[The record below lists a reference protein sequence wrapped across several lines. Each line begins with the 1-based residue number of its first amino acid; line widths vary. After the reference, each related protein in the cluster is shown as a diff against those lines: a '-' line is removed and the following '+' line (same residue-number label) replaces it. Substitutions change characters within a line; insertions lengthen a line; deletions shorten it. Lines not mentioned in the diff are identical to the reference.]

1 MSSNTYKFKT
11 KPYAHQVKGI
21 KFAMDHIRNG
31 RAGAAFLFEPRT
43 GKSKTMIDTLSILH
57 RHPDYQL
64 RKVVIIAPNRVLG
77 TWVEEFHVHC
87 PLSVQTIIW
96 DADARKYPLPTSL
109 GPYDLQVV
117 LVNFEAFSTPGK
129 KLPSGRRSKTT
140 GRFKHRAML
149 RTWIGDDDVA
159 CVVDESHKIKS
170 PSGKSS
176 TTIVSMRDDF
186 RYRFIL
192 TGTPITKAN
201 RAHDAYMQW
210 QFLNPDRFRSWGP
223 TIATFKNHIGRWVD
237 SNGYPQWVGERAE
250 GMEDLKHGIH
260 SDGMVVRREDCFDLP
275 ARDTRIIRVKL
286 QKSARH
292 YDEMAQHMVTK
303 LESGEVAEASIPLVV
318 TLRLQQIAS
327 GFVGVTPTPPES
339 FAENPEDFLEFFPPE
354 YRNVSKPVRVGTE
367 KLDKLKEI
375 LIEEALERDEK
386 IVIAAKFKP
395 DLNAIERLCTSLDIP
410 TWSIRG
416 GLTRE
421 ETDGHLRAFKRHS
434 GVGAMLIQP
443 QAASLGIDLS
453 TASHMVWFSLT
464 SSWVDYTQACDRIA
478 LSRTSTTFTY
488 LIAEGTVDEVVYD
501 ALQLDGSVSKEILRK
516 PSALLR
522 KG

>member
-1 MSSNTYKFKT
+1 MATYKFKT
-11 KPYAHQVKGI
+11 RPYRHQVEGI
-21 KFAMDHIRNG
+21 KFAMAHIKEG

-57 RHPDYQL
+57 KHRDHQL
-64 RKVVIIAPNRVLG
+64 RKVLIIAPNRVLG

-87 PLSVQTIIW
+87 PLNVQTIIW
-96 DADARKYPLPTSL
+96 DAKERKHPLPSSL

-117 LVNFEAFSTPGK
+117 LVNFEAFSTPGPK
-129 KLPSGRRSKTT
+129 TASGRRSKTA
-140 GRFKHRAML
+140 GRFKHRKMIQA
-149 RTWIGDDDVA
+149 WIGNDDVA
-159 CVVDESHKIKS
+159 CVVDESHKIKN

-176 TTIVSMRDDF
+176 AMIVSMRDDF
-186 RYRFIL
+186 RYRFLL
-192 TGTPITKAN
+192 TGTPVTKAN

-223 TIATFKNHIGRWVD
+223 TLSSFKEHIGRWIND
-237 SNGYPQWVGERAE
+237 NGYPQWVGERAD

-260 SDGMVVRREDCFDLP
+260 TDGMVVRRSDCFDLP
-275 ARDTRIIRVKL
+275 NRDIRIIPVPLK
-286 QKSARH
+286 KSAKH
-292 YDEMAQHMVTK
+292 YDEMAEHMVTQ

-327 GFVGVTPTPPES
+327 GFVGVTPQPPES
-339 FAENPEDFLEFFPPE
+339 FADHPEDYYSIFPE
-354 YRNVSKPVRVGTE
+354 SYRNVSKAVRVGTE
-367 KLDKLKEI
+367 KLDKLEEI
-375 LIEEALERDEK
+375 LKEETIERDEK
-386 IVIAAKFKP
+386 IVIAAKFKS
-395 DLNAIERLCTSLDIP
+395 DLNAIETLCNGLGIP

-421 ETDGHLRAFKRHS
+421 ETDAFIRAFKRHE
-434 GVGAMLIQP
+434 GLGAMVIQP

-478 LSRTSTTFTY
+478 LSRNSTTFTY
-488 LIAEGTVDEVVYD
+488 LLAQGTVDEVIYE
-501 ALQLDGSVSKEILRK
+501 ALQSDGKVSAQILKK
-516 PSALLR
+516 PSTLLR